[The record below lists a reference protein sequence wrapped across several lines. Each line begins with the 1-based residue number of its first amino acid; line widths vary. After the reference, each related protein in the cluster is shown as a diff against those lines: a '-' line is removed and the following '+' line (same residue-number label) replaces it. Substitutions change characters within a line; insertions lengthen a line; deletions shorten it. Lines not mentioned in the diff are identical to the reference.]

1 MRFNAAKRCHTLV
14 VIKTF
19 SNITNYRNLN
29 TEFEPRFAS
38 VTNIRDDRALIQ
50 FSYVNLFSMCKSSTY
65 IIFLTNFSE
74 KVAIFNVLTFWADF
88 FFGLAYFVETSDNQF
103 QRFQKMISTILKH
116 LISSLLIQHFMNII
130 DKYFKAF
137 FDHMFIIEK
146 TPGFTNILNTISGD
160 ETLKVTFFTHLES
173 V

>member
-1 MRFNAAKRCHTLV
+1 
-14 VIKTF
+14 
-19 SNITNYRNLN
+19 
-29 TEFEPRFAS
+29 
-38 VTNIRDDRALIQ
+38 
-50 FSYVNLFSMCKSSTY
+50 
-65 IIFLTNFSE
+65 
-74 KVAIFNVLTFWADF
+74 
-88 FFGLAYFVETSDNQF
+88 
-103 QRFQKMISTILKH
+103 
-116 LISSLLIQHFMNII
+116 MNII